1 MQPLAGLV
9 QHTLHNQIKFLLL
22 NSIRASKHPEP
33 IDVLQLPSDVAQ
45 YQDVQQLYQEVQSYQ
60 QHFVELHRATTA
72 ATPTGEDP
80 AALKVKLVQL
90 DSQKQQ
96 LQDKLLKIRGKVQN
110 VANLPALQVQF
121 DSTCTSIISTL
132 MNKTA

>member
-1 MQPLAGLV
+1 
-9 QHTLHNQIKFLLL
+9 
-22 NSIRASKHPEP
+22 
-33 IDVLQLPSDVAQ
+33 VAQ
-45 YQDVQQLYQEVQSYQ
+45 YQDIQQLYQEVQSYQ

-110 VANLPALQVQF
+110 VANLPALQVQS
-121 DSTCTSIISTL
+121 DSTCRSTL
-132 MNKTA
+132 INSLACMILFTLHLTTCSDVCIPTSASVLDYMQERGECV

>member
-1 MQPLAGLV
+1 MLLLTSNRPSKHAEPLA
-9 QHTLHNQIKFLLL
+9 
-22 NSIRASKHPEP
+22 
-33 IDVLQLPSDVAQ
+33 VLQLPSDVAQ
-45 YQDVQQLYQEVQSYQ
+45 YQNVQQLYQEVQSYQ

-110 VANLPALQVQF
+110 VANLPALQV
-121 DSTCTSIISTL
+121 
-132 MNKTA
+132 